1 MTHDLGSMVAV
12 ETLGV
17 DPVPRSRRVMKA
29 GTVFV
34 VWALASASAT
44 TPIIGLL
51 LKGMSVGR
59 FTILVSVATLCGLW
73 PGMMMSE
80 MGRDRPV
87 ISMVTAK
94 RTFGSAGAA
103 ALTALYALVGAAWFG
118 LNTAVGAEIVGA
130 LVPKWAGGALIV
142 LGVAQTVL
150 VLFGMPL
157 LEKFYRYTG
166 PIFVLCYGVLAYYL
180 FSRYPFSWPIQRA
193 PVDWGRDIDLVLS
206 FSLLAWAYDFP
217 TVTRFCVP
225 RDATEPVLTRWRF
238 RLSAP
243 LGVMSAV
250 LVMGILGLLSLHLAG
265 LWNVALLAKSLPLW
279 GEVSAVGVILAIA
292 HTNAMNLYPA
302 VTKVMMLVDA
312 ARVRRS
318 AVQQPFTVIAL
329 GAFSTYLAYAG
340 ILHAVQSF
348 LSILGA
354 FLFPFTFI
362 LVLDY
367 VLSSAPQASGDQ
379 DGGRPGA
386 ESGARTGMALV
397 VLLLGLG
404 LGEWSPPFTGS
415 VARFVPW
422 QMVVAVSAALL
433 YGAIRRYLM
442 GESTARG
449 TPGVVGDE

>member
-1 MTHDLGSMVAV
+1 MAHDPGSMVAV

-29 GTVFV
+29 RTVFV

-51 LKGMSVGR
+51 LTGMSVGR
-59 FTILVSVATLCGLW
+59 FTILVGVATLCGLW
-73 PGMMMSE
+73 PGMVMSE
-80 MGRDRPV
+80 MGRDYPV

-94 RTFGSAGAA
+94 RTFGAAGTA
-103 ALTALYALVGAAWFG
+103 ALTTLYALVGAAWFG

-130 LVPKWAGGALIV
+130 LFPGLASDALVLLGA
-142 LGVAQTVL
+142 AQTAL

-157 LEKFYRYTG
+157 LERFYKYTG

-180 FSRYPFSWPIQRA
+180 FFRYPFSWPTQSG
-193 PVDWGRDIDLVLS
+193 PVAWGRDIDLVLS

-217 TVTRFCVP
+217 TVTRFCIP
-225 RDATEPVLTRWRF
+225 RDADEPILTRWWY

-250 LVMGILGLLSLHLAG
+250 LVMGVLGLLSLHLTG
-265 LWNVALLAKSLPLW
+265 LWNVALLAKSLPVW
-279 GEVSAVGVILAIA
+279 GDVAAVGVILAIA

-318 AVQQPFTVIAL
+318 PIQQPFTVIAL
-329 GAFSTYLAYAG
+329 GTFSTYLAYAG
-340 ILHAVQSF
+340 ILDGVQSF
-348 LSILGA
+348 LSILGG

-367 VLSSAPQASGDQ
+367 GLSRTSRASGD
-379 DGGRPGA
+379 GGLPMGEA
-386 ESGARTGMALV
+386 GARPWAAVAALV
-397 VLLLGLG
+397 LGVA
-404 LGEWSPPFTGS
+404 LGEWSPPFTGY

-422 QMVVAVSAALL
+422 QMVVAISAALL
-433 YGAIRRYLM
+433 YGATRYYFV
-442 GESTARG
+442 GESTAG
-449 TPGVVGDE
+449 GAPGVVGDE